1 MTIPEF
7 KVAISDNSPGIGSPN
22 TKVITLFNTS
32 SATTS
37 TIDAIAIRI
46 GDTTVKELREATELT
61 LQLPNVAEYLH
72 VSLVSSTYPPRT
84 VDTSIAYSYFVYE
97 FYPPSQRR
105 VITTPTTGSDGYQEG
120 SVNYLLEPT
129 GTTIRSS
136 ISDYSVLI
144 GTVGES
150 RESTYIVKADRS
162 SIRTT
167 GSLLNPINIGN
178 IVNNTA
184 EPADVQDSNYRSTP
198 WRNSRYEGSKLA
210 TTNNGNID
218 PFIQGNFIEGAYF
231 SKNSSDSYIKTLA
244 SGGNIEYTP
253 YFSTGKLTIPRYV
266 VEDLN
271 LKLYGTAAT
280 STTTS
285 LQLSSSTSPFNKQ
298 LVLGDLLIFS
308 GSSGYSTE
316 ALRLSTP
323 TGSTYT
329 PYEFLS
335 RTSTKETARIL
346 TLRGYSS
353 TKRVAIPL
361 GSACYRIVGTKLYNI
376 VGSSILASKEG
387 KIIIKG
393 MDEVLY
399 ISTDGLV
406 ISGSAR
412 VAYEDL

>member
-7 KVAISDNSPGIGSPN
+7 KAAISDNTPGIGSPN

-61 LQLPNVAEYLH
+61 LQLPNVSEYIH
-72 VSLVSSTYPPRT
+72 VSLISSTYPPRT

-97 FYPPSQRR
+97 FYPPSQRT
-105 VITTPTTGSDGYQEG
+105 VITTPITGSDGYQSG

-129 GTTIRSS
+129 GTTARSS
-136 ISDYSVLI
+136 VSDYSI
-144 GTVGES
+144 FMGTVGES

-167 GSLLNPINIGN
+167 GSLLNPINISN
-178 IVNNTA
+178 IINNTA

-210 TTNNGNID
+210 TTNNGNVD

-231 SKNSSDSYIKTLA
+231 SKNSSDIYIKGLA

-253 YFSTGKLTIPRYV
+253 YFSTGKLTIPRYI

-280 STTTS
+280 STTTL
-285 LQLSSSTSPFNKQ
+285 LQLSSSTTPFNKQ
-298 LVLGDLLIFS
+298 LVLGDILIFS

-323 TGSTYT
+323 TGSNYI
-329 PYEFLS
+329 PYEYLS
-335 RTSTKETARIL
+335 RTSTKETARIS

-353 TKRVAIPL
+353 TKRVAIAL
-361 GSACYRIVGTKLYNI
+361 GSACYRVVGTKLYNI
-376 VGSSILASKEG
+376 VGSNIVTSKEG
-387 KIIIKG
+387 KFIVKG

-412 VAYEDL
+412 IAYEEL

>member
-7 KVAISDNSPGIGSPN
+7 KVAISDNTPGIGSPN

-61 LQLPNVAEYLH
+61 LQLPDVTEYLH
-72 VSLVSSTYPPRT
+72 VSLISSTYPPRT
-84 VDTSIAYSYFVYE
+84 VDTSITYSYFVYE

-105 VITTPTTGSDGYQEG
+105 VITTPTTGSNGYQEG

-129 GTTIRSS
+129 GTTVRSS

-162 SIRTT
+162 SIRIT

-231 SKNSSDSYIKTLA
+231 SKNSPDSYIRSLA
-244 SGGNIEYTP
+244 SGGNIEYTT

-280 STTTS
+280 STTTT

-353 TKRVAIPL
+353 TKRVSIPL

-387 KIIIKG
+387 KVIIKG